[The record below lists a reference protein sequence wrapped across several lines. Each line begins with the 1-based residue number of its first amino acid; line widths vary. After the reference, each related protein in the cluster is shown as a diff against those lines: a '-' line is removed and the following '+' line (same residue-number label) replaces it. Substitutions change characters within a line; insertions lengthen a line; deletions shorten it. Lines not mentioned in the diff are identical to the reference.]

1 MRGEEKIIMPENS
14 EKDEYAD
21 RIESGKNPDKK
32 VGNNNGG
39 REKYRELTPEE
50 ERVIIH
56 KGTERPFS
64 GIYNDHYEEGVYT
77 CRRCGAKLY
86 NSGSKFSSGCGW
98 PSFDDRIADSVREIP
113 DKDGVRTEIVCRRC
127 GAHLGHIFK
136 GEGFTDKNIRH
147 CVNSV
152 SLDFVKEKTADK
164 NVSRNKK

>member
-1 MRGEEKIIMPENS
+1 MAEYS
-14 EKDEYAD
+14 EKNEDADE
-21 RIESGKNPDKK
+21 RESDKNKDIQF
-32 VGNNNGG
+32 NNKTA
-39 REKYRELTPEE
+39 EQKKYRELTPEE
-50 ERVIIH
+50 KRVIIH

-64 GIYNDHYEEGVYT
+64 GIYNNHSEEGIYT

-136 GEGFTDKNIRH
+136 GEGFTEKNIRH

-152 SLDFVKEKTADK
+152 SLDFVREK
-164 NVSRNKK
+164 NGR